1 MLFEKLD
8 GILAGVMKNE
18 ARFTDENGQDT
29 NWPKDVVISTLRGI
43 KTEMVN
49 ATHDGITLPNDKEE
63 MRILRKMIDRNTK
76 AADIYRQAGE
86 QGRADR
92 ELVEAEIIAYFM
104 PKQTGPTKEQVETE
118 THCVIENLIRLKS
131 MTDGGFDGNI
141 MRFTKDIIA
150 KVKEK
155 YPDAENS
162 VIAAAVKSYR

>member
-1 MLFEKLD
+1 MTFTFEIVGEPQGKGRPRFSTRGGFVKTYTPEKTASYENFVKLCYLNKYKGQKLD
-8 GILAGVMKNE
+8 GEI
-18 ARFTDENGQDT
+18 
-29 NWPKDVVISTLRGI
+29 I
-43 KTEMVN
+43 
-49 ATHDGITLPNDKEE
+49 
-63 MRILRKMIDRNTK
+63 
-76 AADIYRQAGE
+76 
-86 QGRADR
+86 
-92 ELVEAEIIAYFM
+92 AEIIAYFM

-155 YPDAENS
+155 YPDTENS

>member
-1 MLFEKLD
+1 MLFEKVD

-18 ARFTDENGQDT
+18 AMFMDENGQDT

-49 ATHDGITLPNDKEE
+49 ATHAGITLPNDKEE
-63 MRILRKMIDRNTK
+63 MRILRRMIDKNTK

-92 ELVEAEIIAYFM
+92 ELMETEIITYFM

-118 THCVIENLIRLKS
+118 TRCVSGDVIGVRS
-131 MTDGGFDGNI
+131 MTDGGFGGNI
-141 MRFTKDIIA
+141 MRFTRDIIA
-150 KVKEK
+150 EVKEK
-155 YPDAENS
+155 
-162 VIAAAVKSYR
+162 